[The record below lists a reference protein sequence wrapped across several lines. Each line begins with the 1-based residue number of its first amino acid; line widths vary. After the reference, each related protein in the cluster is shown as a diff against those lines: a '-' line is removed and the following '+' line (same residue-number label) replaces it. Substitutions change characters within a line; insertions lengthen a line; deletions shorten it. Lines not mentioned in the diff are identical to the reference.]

1 MQNPLR
7 TDTYLG
13 RTIKTEELPVK
24 TNILF
29 NTIGSLTYQ
38 GCLWL
43 MTVLVVALSGNY
55 SNAGT
60 LAYAMALGNI
70 FFTIAIYA
78 MRTYQV
84 SDVEGRYSQS
94 NYLAFR
100 IITIL
105 LALVLCSIY
114 ALATGI
120 PKDVIVPTL
129 LFLLFKADEELAAVC
144 YGSEQRFNRMDYA
157 GISQFWRGIAALLF
171 FGLILRATA
180 SLSLA
185 ILGMFMSCLAVT
197 LLYDIPHMSAF
208 GSIKPAINKSITVS
222 LLRQCFPAV
231 LATLLLTSVVSIT
244 RQYFGT
250 LYGTEDLGKY
260 ASVATPAVII
270 QAMASFLYSP
280 LIEPLSRTLSVEG
293 KGAFAKHLVKVSLG
307 LFAFLG
313 ILMLILGAFGNW
325 FLTLIYGPSIAPFTY
340 LLTLVLVI
348 TMQAAF
354 MMFLSDVLI
363 ILRSF
368 KTVLVANLSS
378 FLVTLAAMQV
388 VIPRYGMDGINYVL
402 IASYSAGLLVALIGI
417 IRETRSH

>member
-1 MQNPLR
+1 
-7 TDTYLG
+7 
-13 RTIKTEELPVK
+13 
-24 TNILF
+24 
-29 NTIGSLTYQ
+29 
-38 GCLWL
+38 
-43 MTVLVVALSGNY
+43 
-55 SNAGT
+55 
-60 LAYAMALGNI
+60 
-70 FFTIAIYA
+70 
-78 MRTYQV
+78 
-84 SDVEGRYSQS
+84 
-94 NYLAFR
+94 
-100 IITIL
+100 
-105 LALVLCSIY
+105 
-114 ALATGI
+114 
-120 PKDVIVPTL
+120 
-129 LFLLFKADEELAAVC
+129 
-144 YGSEQRFNRMDYA
+144 
-157 GISQFWRGIAALLF
+157 
-171 FGLILRATA
+171 
-180 SLSLA
+180 
-185 ILGMFMSCLAVT
+185 
-197 LLYDIPHMSAF
+197 MSAF

-368 KTVLVANLSS
+368 KTVLVANLSR

>member
-120 PKDVIVPTL
+120 PKDVIVPTNL
-129 LFLLFKADEELAAVC
+129 P
-144 YGSEQRFNRMDYA
+144 RF
-157 GISQFWRGIAALLF
+157 
-171 FGLILRATA
+171 ATDQSSA
-180 SLSLA
+180 S
-185 ILGMFMSCLAVT
+185 IGW
-197 LLYDIPHMSAF
+197 I
-208 GSIKPAINKSITVS
+208 
-222 LLRQCFPAV
+222 
-231 LATLLLTSVVSIT
+231 
-244 RQYFGT
+244 
-250 LYGTEDLGKY
+250 
-260 ASVATPAVII
+260 TPA
-270 QAMASFLYSP
+270 
-280 LIEPLSRTLSVEG
+280 SR
-293 KGAFAKHLVKVSLG
+293 
-307 LFAFLG
+307 
-313 ILMLILGAFGNW
+313 
-325 FLTLIYGPSIAPFTY
+325 
-340 LLTLVLVI
+340 
-348 TMQAAF
+348 
-354 MMFLSDVLI
+354 
-363 ILRSF
+363 
-368 KTVLVANLSS
+368 SS
-378 FLVTLAAMQV
+378 
-388 VIPRYGMDGINYVL
+388 
-402 IASYSAGLLVALIGI
+402 
-417 IRETRSH
+417 